1 MRPQKIGLIA
11 LLAVLTTLTIDKV
24 PLIQNPKSKIQHSQ
38 VLAQTPEARKAEA
51 NRLKQQG
58 IDQAQTRQF
67 EAAFQSWQQALVIYR
82 EIKDRQGEGRVLNNL
97 GLGYYL
103 LSDYAKA
110 VDYHQQSLAIAKR
123 CCEAQIAKD
132 VKDQE
137 GEGKALGNLGNV
149 YYYLGTTPKRLI
161 IIDSIWRLPR
171 RSKTAKGSG
180 RLSAIWEMITKP

>member
-11 LLAVLTTLTIDKV
+11 LLAVLTPLTIDKV

-58 IDQAQTRQF
+58 IEQAQTRQF
-67 EAAFQSWQQALVIYR
+67 EAAFQSWQQALLIYQ

-97 GLGYYL
+97 DLGYYL

-110 VDYHQQSLAIAKR
+110 VD
-123 CCEAQIAKD
+123 
-132 VKDQE
+132 
-137 GEGKALGNLGNV
+137 
-149 YYYLGTTPKRLI
+149 
-161 IIDSIWRLPR
+161 
-171 RSKTAKGSG
+171 
-180 RLSAIWEMITKP
+180 